1 MIYYTFNGIKNFISI
16 PQSLENL
23 KQNIIEEEYI
33 DLKDDE
39 ILNCYT
45 RTNKL
50 IENNEDYRKLVQP
63 MSTLISKIEKKKM
76 EDIKKNDDDNIN
88 NDNKKDDEII
98 NENQFQNLSSNEN
111 LNINK
116 LSMIII
122 QHLEKQKKEICE
134 FVTKKMKSLINEKIN
149 NYITNFEKEQ
159 NENKTKYNEIN
170 KALKNI
176 DNKLKE
182 IQDNNNINQD
192 NHNIIV
198 QSLNNVSSLIS
209 DIFQKI
215 TLIKNNIIK
224 EIKDN
229 YHDIATKIKEL
240 KNNNKINENI
250 NLGSFNSSLKKNE
263 PLKILSGNKN
273 NNNSIYEK
281 SFQNIISQ
289 IKILKDNN
297 IEYNNNNKQF
307 NNILSVLNSK
317 MNELKKL
324 IQNSNIIIDNKNENK
339 SNVKD
344 EKKKNNDFNKDIK
357 NNDKDKKN
365 LYKASLKIL
374 NKKNEYKFKDISENK
389 EIIKIEIKNEGNI
402 KIQGNC
408 YIKTINDYYYIP
420 KTVISN
426 TINPN
431 KNLVCECTILCKNV
445 NNPSPQE
452 NVKIIL
458 CDGELNEICSI
469 NLRMIVEFEDD
480 SIQLSQLNFNSSIDG
495 KKNDNDNDNDNSLL
509 NVTKYTKEKIK
520 KLQEFFDGKTI
531 NQLKDAIKKN
541 NGDVDK
547 AIYYLID
554 QNS

>member
-76 EDIKKNDDDNIN
+76 ENIKKNDDDNIN

-134 FVTKKMKSLINEKIN
+134 FVTEKMKSLIKEKIN

-263 PLKILSGNKN
+263 PQKILSGNKN

-289 IKILKDNN
+289 IKILKENN

-307 NNILSVLNSK
+307 NNILNVLNSK

-324 IQNSNIIIDNKNENK
+324 IQNSNIIIGNKNENK

-344 EKKKNNDFNKDIK
+344 EKKKNNDFNKEIK
-357 NNDKDKKN
+357 INDKDRKN

-458 CDGELNEICSI
+458 CDGEVNEICSI

-480 SIQLSQLNFNSSIDG
+480 SIQLSQLNLDFNSIDG
-495 KKNDNDNDNDNSLL
+495 KNNDNDNSLL

>member
-1 MIYYTFNGIKNFISI
+1 MIYYTFNGIKNFITI

-134 FVTKKMKSLINEKIN
+134 FVTEKMKSLINEKIN

-263 PLKILSGNKN
+263 PQKILSGNKN

-307 NNILSVLNSK
+307 NNILNVLNSK

-324 IQNSNIIIDNKNENK
+324 IQNSNIIIGNKNENK

-344 EKKKNNDFNKDIK
+344 EKNKNNDFNKEIK
-357 NNDKDKKN
+357 INDKN
-365 LYKASLKIL
+365 INLKI
-374 NKKNEYKFKDISENK
+374 
-389 EIIKIEIKNEGNI
+389 
-402 KIQGNC
+402 
-408 YIKTINDYYYIP
+408 
-420 KTVISN
+420 
-426 TINPN
+426 
-431 KNLVCECTILCKNV
+431 
-445 NNPSPQE
+445 
-452 NVKIIL
+452 
-458 CDGELNEICSI
+458 
-469 NLRMIVEFEDD
+469 
-480 SIQLSQLNFNSSIDG
+480 
-495 KKNDNDNDNDNSLL
+495 
-509 NVTKYTKEKIK
+509 
-520 KLQEFFDGKTI
+520 
-531 NQLKDAIKKN
+531 
-541 NGDVDK
+541 
-547 AIYYLID
+547 
-554 QNS
+554 